1 MSLWS
6 AECTLQAFLL
16 EREEENMKI
25 EVYECGLREGAQ
37 AKGISYTVDG
47 LTVTGTEY
55 SAALDRQA
63 QKPEAVW
70 YEWNETNL
78 NLLFGSVTARSN
90 GES

>member
-1 MSLWS
+1 M
-6 AECTLQAFLL
+6 
-16 EREEENMKI
+16 
-25 EVYECGLREGAQ
+25 
-37 AKGISYTVDG
+37 DG